1 MLARNTAI
9 IPIAS
14 AVDLSGQEGKFV
26 TVAGALTGANAAAF
40 GVVTE
45 GYPVGM
51 NSSVAVCAGAVVVK
65 LKLGGNVTAG
75 ALVGSNASG
84 LAVTGATTVCAQVLE
99 AGSTDELVEA
109 VLFRPGAP

>member
-1 MLARNTAI
+1 MLTRTLAI

-14 AVDLSGQEGKFV
+14 AVDLTGREGLFV
-26 TVAGALTGANAAAF
+26 TAAGALTGANAAAF

-65 LKLGGNVTAG
+65 VKLGAAVTVG
-75 ALVGSNASG
+75 QLVGSNAAG
-84 LAVTGATTVCAQVLE
+84 QAVPGATTVCAQVLE
-99 AGSTDELVEA
+99 AGVADELVEA